1 MRVFWVLLSLA
12 GLTLAILTYS
22 PGLMALGL
30 GIAFIGMFC
39 AVFAFA
45 AARIEATS
53 RPDSALLT
61 PEVLAQVRARAQ
73 QQQQQS
79 QQQRAAGAPGQVP
92 PPVRQRTPD

>member
-1 MRVFWVLLSLA
+1 MRVFWILLSLG
-12 GLTLAILTYS
+12 GLTLAMLTYS

-30 GIAFIGMFC
+30 AITFIGMFC

-73 QQQQQS
+73 QQ
-79 QQQRAAGAPGQVP
+79 RAANAPGQIP
-92 PPVRQRTPD
+92 PAQQRTPD

>member
-1 MRVFWVLLSLA
+1 MRVFWILLSLA
-12 GLTLAILTYS
+12 GLTLAMLTYS

-30 GIAFIGMFC
+30 AITFIGMFC

-79 QQQRAAGAPGQVP
+79 RQRAANAAGQIPTP
-92 PPVRQRTPD
+92 PAQQRTPD